1 MHMAHIRDY
10 QGGRIH
16 MIGIGGSS
24 MSGLAEMLMDQGYRV
39 TGSDR
44 SDGYLLGDVR
54 ARGAQVFIGHRPEN
68 VHGADLVVYTA
79 AVAADNPELV
89 EAERLGIPTLERA
102 WLLGQLMEGYPQA
115 VGVCGAHGK
124 TTTTSMLS
132 QILVECGLDPSV
144 HIGGKLDAIGGS
156 TRIGRGGTFL
166 AEACEFRRSFL
177 KLKPTMAVVLNIDA
191 DHLDCYKDID
201 EIEETFGEFLHLLPE
216 NGLAI
221 GKGTDERVLRQLSR
235 LGCRTETFG
244 MTEGCD
250 WHPEG
255 LVEDDRGYASYDLY
269 HGGERI
275 GHVTMQVPGDFNVEN
290 GLAALAAAHALGADM
305 ARACESLSRFRGA
318 HRRFELTDTI
328 DGVEVFHDYGHNPAE
343 MRNAVSVARKRC
355 KGRLFAVMQPHTFS
369 RVKSLFDEYLTC
381 TEEADFTLVTDIC
394 AAREKDP
401 GDINSGMLVEGMR
414 SHGVDAVWTP
424 SFDDTERYLRTHWQ
438 PGDLVLTMG
447 CGDVNMLNEQIHRH
461 ELEKQQS

>member
-54 ARGAQVFIGHRPEN
+54 ARGVQVFIGHRPEN

-156 TRIGRGGTFL
+156 TRIGRGGAFL

-201 EIEETFGEFLHLLPE
+201 EIEETFGQFLHLLPQS
-216 NGLAI
+216 GLAI

-235 LGCRTETFG
+235 LSCRTETFG
-244 MTEGCD
+244 MTEDCD

-255 LVEDDRGYASYDLY
+255 LAEDDRGYASYDLY
-269 HGGERI
+269 HGREKI

-305 ARACESLSRFRGA
+305 TRACESLSRFRGA

-424 SFDDTERYLRTHWQ
+424 SFDDTERYLRAHWQ

-447 CGDVNMLNEQIHRH
+447 CGDVNMLNEQIQRH
-461 ELEKQQS
+461 EMEKRP

>member
-156 TRIGRGGTFL
+156 TRIGRGGAFL

-201 EIEETFGEFLHLLPE
+201 EIEETFGQFLHLLPE
-216 NGLAI
+216 SGLAI

-235 LGCRTETFG
+235 LSCRTETFG
-244 MTEGCD
+244 MTEDCD

-255 LVEDDRGYASYDLY
+255 LAEDDRGYASYDLY
-269 HGGERI
+269 HGRVKI
-275 GHVTMQVPGDFNVEN
+275 GHVTMQVPGNFNVEN

-305 ARACESLSRFRGA
+305 TRACESLSRFRGA

-424 SFDDTERYLRTHWQ
+424 SFDDTERYLRAHWQ

-461 ELEKQQS
+461 EMEKRP